1 MKRLML
7 TVLLLGCA
15 ARSWTAD
22 LAPPGFD
29 SKFVETRKLP
39 GFSTPLVS
47 HGVMRFDPTHGF
59 HWEITDPYHY
69 VFDMNGA
76 AASETLPD
84 GITRKL
90 DPGAT
95 PWLAAVRHIIV
106 TSLSG
111 DRAGLTR
118 YFDVSIVP
126 LPKGERV
133 DLKPKPGPMAEAIL
147 TIQVTESAP
156 GHPLDI
162 AIDETSGDR
171 MDIRFTSPTP

>member
-1 MKRLML
+1 MKRLLLSM
-7 TVLLLGCA
+7 LLLGCA
-15 ARSWTAD
+15 TRSWAVD
-22 LAPPGFD
+22 PAAAGFD
-29 SKFVETRKLP
+29 SRFVQTRKLP

-47 HGVMRFDPTHGF
+47 HGVMRFDPAHGF
-59 HWEITDPYHY
+59 YWEITDPYRY
-69 VFDMNGA
+69 VFDMDGD

-84 GITRKL
+84 GTTRKL
-90 DPGAT
+90 DPSQT

-111 DRAGLTR
+111 DREGLAR
-118 YFDVSIVP
+118 YFDINVTP

-147 TIQVTESAP
+147 AIHVTESAP
-156 GHPLDI
+156 GHPLEI

-171 MDIRFTSPTP
+171 MDIRFISSAP